1 MDANTAKQNDESS
14 VAKDPDRPPE
24 FSHDELLRLLSCLE
38 GKLEASEV
46 AIAALKTDRLKRLFY
61 PSIIRRH
68 TNVNNK
74 KLNRNS
80 SLNYATIIPSSRQQP
95 VESAEQKEAKDAKS
109 KEVNKEANNELSL
122 SVERPVSET
131 NLDDLDEFGRDLDE
145 ISDIKNDS
153 LFPHD
158 KYNEYR
164 KGLNTNPYLA
174 LAGDLKYAYDN
185 EASESLITKVYNSR
199 VFRVKQLVQQQQD
212 VRRFLES
219 QLDELSNRYKTVVD
233 ELEVE
238 KEKNVRFQRDE
249 TVKKLERTERE
260 KKELEDELAGLK
272 KEFEAEKER
281 EKVMIVYLL
290 SERKQLIVRLIEES
304 EKNTELVNLLSSEK
318 NRSSEIGEWHL
329 KF

>member
-1 MDANTAKQNDESS
+1 MDAISSANKSDEPS
-14 VAKDPDRPPE
+14 AKDANSSSGDRRPPE
-24 FSHDELLRLLSCLE
+24 LSHDELLRLLSCLE

-61 PSIIRRH
+61 PSLIRRH

-80 SLNYATIIPSSRQQP
+80 SLNYATIIPSGRQQP
-95 VESAEQKEAKDAKS
+95 GTQENQKDAKTS
-109 KEVNKEANNELSL
+109 QPSPSAES
-122 SVERPVSET
+122 RPAISET

-145 ISDIKNDS
+145 EISDIKSDS

-158 KYNEYR
+158 KYNDYR
-164 KGLNTNPYLA
+164 RGLDTNPYLA
-174 LAGDLKYAYDN
+174 LAGDLKYAYDH
-185 EASESLITKVYNSR
+185 ESSESLIAKVYNGR
-199 VFRVKQLVQQQQD
+199 VLRVKQLVQQQQD
-212 VRRFLES
+212 ARRFLES
-219 QLDELSNRYKTVVD
+219 QLDELSTRYKDVVD

-249 TVKKLERTERE
+249 IVKKLERTERE
-260 KKELEDELAGLK
+260 KKELEDELAALK
-272 KEFEAEKER
+272 KEFETEKER

-318 NRSSEIGEWHL
+318 NRSSEIGGWN
-329 KF
+329 KFGI

>member
-1 MDANTAKQNDESS
+1 MDAISSANKNDEPA
-14 VAKDPDRPPE
+14 AKDASSSDQRPPE
-24 FSHDELLRLLSCLE
+24 LSHDELLRLLSCLE
-38 GKLEASEV
+38 GKLQASEV

-61 PSIIRRH
+61 PSLIRRH

-80 SLNYATIIPSSRQQP
+80 SLNYATIIPSSRQAGTSENQKEQVKASP
-95 VESAEQKEAKDAKS
+95 SAES
-109 KEVNKEANNELSL
+109 
-122 SVERPVSET
+122 RPAVSET
-131 NLDDLDEFGRDLDE
+131 NLDELDDFGRDLDE
-145 ISDIKNDS
+145 EISDIKSDR

-164 KGLNTNPYLA
+164 RGLDTNPYLA
-174 LAGDLKYAYDN
+174 LAGDLKYAYDH
-185 EASESLITKVYNSR
+185 ESSESLITKVYNSR
-199 VFRVKQLVQQQQD
+199 ALRVKQLVQQQQD
-212 VRRFLES
+212 ARRFLET
-219 QLDELSNRYKTVVD
+219 QLDELSGRYKSVVD

-249 TVKKLERTERE
+249 TVKRLERTERE
-260 KKELEDELAGLK
+260 KKELGEELATLK
-272 KEFEAEKER
+272 KEFDAEKER

-318 NRSSEIGEWHL
+318 NRSSEIGGWN
-329 KF
+329 KFGISF

>member
-1 MDANTAKQNDESS
+1 MDANLAAKQNDEPT
-14 VAKDPDRPPE
+14 AKNANSGRPDE
-24 FSHDELLRLLSCLE
+24 LSHSELLRLLSCLE

-61 PSIIRRH
+61 PSLIRRH

-80 SLNYATIIPSSRQQP
+80 SLNYATIIPSNKQQQL
-95 VESAEQKEAKDAKS
+95 EAAGLKQAECKAG
-109 KEVNKEANNELSL
+109 ELSP
-122 SVERPVSET
+122 SRPAVSET
-131 NLDDLDEFGRDLDE
+131 NLDDLDE
-145 ISDIKNDS
+145 ISDIKSDS

-158 KYNEYR
+158 KYNDYR
-164 KGLNTNPYLA
+164 KGLDTNPYLA

-185 EASESLITKVYNSR
+185 ESNESLITKVYNGR
-199 VFRVKQLVQQQQD
+199 VLRVKQLVQQQQD

-219 QLDELSNRYKTVVD
+219 QLDELSTRYKTVVD

-249 TVKKLERTERE
+249 TVKRLEQTERE

-272 KEFEAEKER
+272 KDFEAERER

-290 SERKQLIVRLIEES
+290 SERKQLIIRLIEES

-318 NRSSEIGEWHL
+318 NRSCEMGKS
-329 KF
+329 